1 MKKLQTLQRLTN
13 GGVVAV
19 VRADT
24 KEEAINISS
33 ACIDGGISGIEI
45 TFTVAEADTVIKEL
59 AKMHKDSQKVVIG
72 AGTVLDEATARLAIL
87 AGAQFVV
94 SPAFDGSVAKLC
106 NRYQIPY
113 LPGCMTITEIVKAL
127 EAGVDMVKLF
137 PGSTLKPDFVK
148 AVKGPFPDVN
158 IMPTGGVSLDNVQHW
173 IKAGCTVVG
182 VGGNLIAPAKTG
194 EFGKITE
201 VAQAYVEKVRAAKG
215 AQW

>member
-1 MKKLQTLQRLTN
+1 MKKLQTLMRLTD

-19 VRADT
+19 VRANT

-33 ACIDGGISGIEI
+33 ACIEGGISGIEI
-45 TFTVAEADTVIKEL
+45 TFTVAEADSVIKEL
-59 AKMHKDSQKVVIG
+59 AKMHKDSQEVVIG

-113 LPGCMTITEIVKAL
+113 LPGCMTITEIVQAL

-137 PGSTLKPDFVK
+137 PGST
-148 AVKGPFPDVN
+148 
-158 IMPTGGVSLDNVQHW
+158 
-173 IKAGCTVVG
+173 
-182 VGGNLIAPAKTG
+182 
-194 EFGKITE
+194 
-201 VAQAYVEKVRAAKG
+201 
-215 AQW
+215 

>member
-1 MKKLQTLQRLTN
+1 MKKLQTLMRLTD

-19 VRADT
+19 VRANT

-33 ACIDGGISGIEI
+33 ACIEGGISGIEI
-45 TFTVAEADTVIKEL
+45 TFTVAEADAVIKEL
-59 AKMHKDSQKVVIG
+59 AKMHKDSQEVVIG

-106 NRYQIPY
+106 NRYQTPY
-113 LPGCMTITEIVKAL
+113 LPGCMTRTEIVQAL

-137 PGSTLKPDFVK
+137 PGSTLKPEFVK

-158 IMPTGGVSLDNVQHW
+158 IMPTGGVSLDNVQQW
-173 IKAGCTVVG
+173 IEAGCAVVG

-201 VAQAYVEKVRAAKG
+201 MAQAYVEKVRAAKG
-215 AQW
+215 A